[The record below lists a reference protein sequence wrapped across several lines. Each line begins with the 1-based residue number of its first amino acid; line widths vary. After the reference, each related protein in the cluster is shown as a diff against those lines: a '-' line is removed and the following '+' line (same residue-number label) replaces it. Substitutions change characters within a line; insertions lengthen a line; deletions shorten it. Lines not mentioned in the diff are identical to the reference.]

1 MRRMEAPLN
10 GSPRLALLEFELARR
25 WEVSLA
31 QSAGQME
38 KRLPSIAGSPS
49 KTVYDTALQGVI

>member
-1 MRRMEAPLN
+1 MLP
-10 GSPRLALLEFELARR
+10 LLEFELARR

-38 KRLPSIAGSPS
+38 KRLPSIAVPPS
-49 KTVYDTALQGVI
+49 KIVYDTALQGVI